1 MTIGGLAGRPLTRPS
16 ALLSPSDGERDGV
29 RGVWSIP
36 PFVFGNWDETCPA
49 RREKPRPH
57 SLRTSLRPGTLHLA
71 LIGRTRATGG
81 WLSLSSF
88 GGEGPPGGGAAG
100 SPASPS
106 SARTRA
112 DCSP

>member
-16 ALLSPSDGERDGV
+16 APLSPSDGERDGV

-88 GGEGPPGGGAAG
+88 GGEGPGRGGRGPLLHPPPPRG
-100 SPASPS
+100 ERHVRAS
-106 SARTRA
+106 
-112 DCSP
+112 